1 MIQNFNKFSF
11 KFHYLRNCALKKKRE
26 NFAMISNMKGFL
38 AIQNKFRVLHNS
50 LNIKKKILNFS
61 FI

>member
-11 KFHYLRNCALKKKRE
+11 KFHYLRNCALKKKKRE

-38 AIQNKFRVLHNS
+38 AIQNKFRDS
-50 LNIKKKILNFS
+50 S
-61 FI
+61 